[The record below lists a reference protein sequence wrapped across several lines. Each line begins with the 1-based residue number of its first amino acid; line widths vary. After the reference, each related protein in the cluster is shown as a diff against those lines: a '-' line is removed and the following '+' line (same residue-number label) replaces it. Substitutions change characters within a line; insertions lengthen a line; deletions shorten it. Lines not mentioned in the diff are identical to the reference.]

1 MAPLSF
7 PSAGR
12 IFSLTLGLA
21 ALTGAARA
29 DVQIVS
35 EITVIGNSDSNA
47 TVPASPE
54 TITTDYKGNQA
65 RTEILGGPI
74 ALFDLGKDK
83 VYRLDPAKKTYYVL
97 PLKKMEE
104 EQNQMPGRMAGRMQA
119 EAQTDLKLPD
129 TVETKTIAGVT
140 AKKYDLSGSIRL
152 KPKQSGNFGG
162 FSGGGIFGS
171 GFPGGSGG
179 FPGGGGGSHHGRH
192 GGGRSGRQMP
202 VTEISGEVW
211 LADAVKLPEDKKA
224 SALPSVQ
231 ALIFGADPA
240 LKSFSDALDKGKLL
254 PLSSTITITRDARQ
268 PRGDD
273 QSDSGSGND
282 AETGSAT
289 IITTTMQVK
298 SLSQETLPETLFQV
312 PSGYTQVDPPSD
324 KPTSD

>member
-1 MAPLSF
+1 
-7 PSAGR
+7 
-12 IFSLTLGLA
+12 
-21 ALTGAARA
+21 
-29 DVQIVS
+29 
-35 EITVIGNSDSNA
+35 
-47 TVPASPE
+47 
-54 TITTDYKGNQA
+54 
-65 RTEILGGPI
+65 
-74 ALFDLGKDK
+74 
-83 VYRLDPAKKTYYVL
+83 
-97 PLKKMEE
+97 
-104 EQNQMPGRMAGRMQA
+104 
-119 EAQTDLKLPD
+119 
-129 TVETKTIAGVT
+129 
-140 AKKYDLSGSIRL
+140 
-152 KPKQSGNFGG
+152 
-162 FSGGGIFGS
+162 
-171 GFPGGSGG
+171 
-179 FPGGGGGSHHGRH
+179 
-192 GGGRSGRQMP
+192 MP